1 MAMSSGLELEFNYKT
16 ILLYTGDS
24 RAAPRGTGTN
34 KVDIGG
40 WIIKAQEKS
49 EMDLIIE
56 MQLVEV
62 FPVKIC
68 RSDFDYYTDLVKEVA
83 SKLSK
88 SIKNNAKMINNTQ
101 PRNSADS
108 VTTQTEGTLLCL
120 EHRVLICLNYLRAS
134 FKYYIKSEAD
144 GSQEIYHKLQDGKKK
159 ITNLKRLIL
168 YFHLNL
174 TPQFYLSRGLHGTNL
189 KINHNETHSST
200 KSVSFIFNLQILD
213 SSSSS

>member
-88 SIKNNAKMINNTQ
+88 SIKNNAKMINLVGCRVEDSYLSLMNDGFNSNTQ

-144 GSQEIYHKLQDGKKK
+144 GSQEIYHKLQDGRSKCVAR
-159 ITNLKRLIL
+159 NRLPYTIE
-168 YFHLNL
+168 
-174 TPQFYLSRGLHGTNL
+174 
-189 KINHNETHSST
+189 I
-200 KSVSFIFNLQILD
+200 SVSCWI
-213 SSSSS
+213 S

>member
-88 SIKNNAKMINNTQ
+88 SIKNNAKMINLVGCRVEDSYLSLMNDGFNSNTQ

-144 GSQEIYHKLQDGKKK
+144 GSQEIYHKLQDGK
-159 ITNLKRLIL
+159 NECVARNRLPYTIE
-168 YFHLNL
+168 
-174 TPQFYLSRGLHGTNL
+174 
-189 KINHNETHSST
+189 I
-200 KSVSFIFNLQILD
+200 SVSCWI
-213 SSSSS
+213 S